1 MESLLKIADNL
12 HSGLRQVKP
21 SLTIQQHEQ
30 INDLLLREDG
40 FLLQALHYSA
50 NISETKLDD
59 ICRQLSG
66 RLTLDVAAPASWA
79 GFVVQ
84 ALSRLLAKG
93 EYDKVQFITHL
104 WHVALAA
111 EETHDGVGKAVL
123 RRCISSLAHHEDSP
137 REAGLK
143 LPGSVLLVLMDFAV
157 TSLRSNGNP
166 PSVADLDLD
175 EKSAARPP
183 SRAGFALAIEAA
195 AVTMSLIQHEERR
208 IRHSIQRLQAGAD
221 YRDWRWDLHA
231 EVRIHD

>member
-1 MESLLKIADNL
+1 MESLLKIADDL
-12 HSGLRQVKP
+12 HDGLRQVKP

-30 INDLLLREDG
+30 INDLLLSEDG
-40 FLLQALHYSA
+40 FLLQALHLSVDM
-50 NISETKLDD
+50 SESKLDD
-59 ICRQLSG
+59 SCRQLSG
-66 RLTLDVAAPASWA
+66 RLTMDVASPASWA

-93 EYDKVQFITHL
+93 EYDKVQFIYHI

-123 RRCISSLAHHEDSP
+123 RRCISSLAYGEDSP

-157 TSLRSNGNP
+157 TRLRSNGNP
-166 PSVADLDLD
+166 PTAADLDLD
-175 EKSAARPP
+175 GENVVLPP

-195 AVTMSLIQHEERR
+195 AVTMSMIQHEERR
-208 IRHSIQRLQAGAD
+208 TRHSIQRTQAGAD
-221 YRDWRWDLHA
+221 HRDWRWDLHA
-231 EVRIHD
+231 EVRVLD